1 MIHFSRWKII
11 LIFAVCALGVVMA
24 APNLFS
30 KQQIAGFP
38 NWAPQSQLNLGLDLR
53 GGSHLLLEVNLKAA
67 YKEQLSNLVQS
78 IRAELRR
85 ERIGYSRIG
94 ATRDQALVVIRDP
107 DKKARKG
114 RDGQTNIERA
124 TRLLRRLEPGTTQVD
139 VSGGRITVS
148 YTVDAR
154 RARNNQV
161 IQQSIEIVR
170 RRVDEF
176 GTTEPSIQRQGAD
189 RILVQVPGLD
199 DPERLKKVL
208 GQTAKMTFHLL
219 DERFGIGA
227 RLPTVA
233 PPGSFFAKQRAD
245 KRQERQG
252 RPPRVTYVLKKRV
265 VVSGENLVDSQPTF
279 DTGRPVVSF
288 RFNTIG
294 ARKFGKVTQENVG
307 KPFAIVLDGEVI
319 SAPVIQGPILGG
331 SGIITG
337 GFTVQETQD
346 LSLLL
351 RAGALPAP
359 MTILE
364 ERTVGPDLGADSI
377 AAGEIACVIGFILV
391 LIFMVMAYGTFGV
404 FANIALLLNM
414 VLILGGLSFLQAT
427 LTLPGIAGIVLTI
440 GMAVDANVLVFER
453 IREEV
458 ATGRS
463 PLSAV
468 DAGYQ
473 RAFTTI
479 IDANLTT
486 LFAAII
492 LFEFGSGPVKGFAV
506 TLSIGLLT
514 SMFTA
519 IMITRLMVVTFLGR
533 RRLQSLPI

>member
-11 LIFAVCALGVVMA
+11 LIFALCTLGMVLA

-30 KQQIAGFP
+30 KQQLAGFP
-38 NWAPQSQLNLGLDLR
+38 GWVPKSTLNLGLDLR
-53 GGSHLLLEVNLKAA
+53 GGSHLLLEVDLKAA
-67 YKEQLSNLVQS
+67 FKERLADLVQG
-78 IRAELRR
+78 IRTELRS

-94 ATRDQALVVIRDP
+94 ATREQALVVIRDP
-107 DKKARKG
+107 DKKARRG

-124 TRLLRRLEPGTTQVD
+124 TRRLRQLEPGTEVD
-139 VSGGRITVS
+139 VSGARITVS

-154 RARNNQV
+154 RRRDNQV
-161 IQQSIEIVR
+161 LQQSIEIVR

-199 DPERLKKVL
+199 DPERLKRVL

-219 DERFGIGA
+219 DERFGLGTP
-227 RLPTVA
+227 LPTVA
-233 PPGSFFAKQRAD
+233 PPGSFFAKQRPD
-245 KRQERQG
+245 KRQERRG
-252 RPPRVTYVLKKRV
+252 DAPSVTYVLKKRV
-265 VVSGENLVDSQPTF
+265 VVSGEHLVDSQPSF

-294 ARKFGKVTQENVG
+294 ARKFGRVTQENVG
-307 KPFAIVLDGEVI
+307 KPFAILLDKEVI

-377 AAGEIACVIGFILV
+377 AAGQIACIIGFVLV
-391 LIFMVMAYGTFGV
+391 LVFMVMAYGIFGV
-404 FANIALLLNM
+404 FANIALILNM
-414 VLILGGLSFLQAT
+414 ALLLGGLSLLQAT

-440 GMAVDANVLVFER
+440 GMAVDANVLIFER

-458 ATGRS
+458 SSGRT
-463 PLSAV
+463 PLSSV
-468 DAGYQ
+468 DAGYR

-479 IDANLTT
+479 VDANLTA
-486 LFAAII
+486 LIAAII

-506 TLSIGLLT
+506 TLSIGLVT

-519 IMITRLMVVTFLGR
+519 IMVTRLMVVTYLRR
-533 RRLQSLPI
+533 RRLQALPI